1 MAASAAKPNRPNMYE
16 AHFLI
21 KQASPD
27 KGKGLFAS
35 KNFNGGEVI
44 FEEKPLVC
52 SQFLW
57 NSMYKY
63 TACGGCMK
71 SLETAEQMARRLT
84 GNASLELPYA
94 SKCCEITLLG
104 QTIVNCHRCQ
114 RKYCSEECRESAW
127 EQHHRTLCLGE
138 NQGDP
143 SHPLEQ
149 LQEAWRKMHYPP
161 ETASVMLIAQMI
173 ATVLQAPD
181 PKQMKDTFESFCH
194 SVVNKGQKI
203 VHKLLGD
210 QFKEQLD
217 ILRVLM
223 SNALFE
229 EKLEEWFKPEGFQSL
244 LALIGTNGQGI
255 GTSSLSVYVHNL
267 ENLSDIS
274 QDEQQ
279 ALDVFIDQLYEEVD
293 KVSGQFLNCEGSGL
307 YALQS
312 SCNHSCE
319 PNAEVTFPYNNS
331 TLALKA
337 LHSIQPGEEIVIC
350 YLGECDKERSRHT
363 RQRLLRENYLF
374 TCTCPK
380 CESQAGD
387 PDVTSSE
394 DEDDSMEEDS

>member
-1 MAASAAKPNRPNMYE
+1 MAAANDSSRIS
-16 AHFLI
+16 I
-21 KQASPD
+21 KQVSPE
-27 KGKGLFAS
+27 KGKGLFANT
-35 KNFNGGEVI
+35 NFKEGEIV

-52 SQFLW
+52 CQFLW
-57 NSMYKY
+57 NAMYKY
-63 TACGGCMK
+63 TACGFCMK

-84 GNASLELPYA
+84 GNATLELPHA
-94 SKCCEITLLG
+94 AKCCEIVRSG
-104 QTIVNCHRCQ
+104 QKVVNCHRCQ
-114 RKYCSEECRESAW
+114 VTYCSEECRQTAW
-127 EQHHRTLCLGE
+127 EQYHRMLCLGE

-161 ETASVMLIAQMI
+161 ETASLMLIAQMI
-173 ATVLQAPD
+173 AKVLQAPD
-181 PKQMKDTFESFCH
+181 PDKMKSIFESFCH
-194 SVVNKGQKI
+194 SVVNKGQQI

-210 QFKEQLD
+210 KFKEQLD
-217 ILRVLM
+217 ILRMLL
-223 SNALFE
+223 SNALFD
-229 EKLEEWFKPEGFQSL
+229 EKLEQWFKPEGFQSL
-244 LALIGTNGQGI
+244 MALIGTNGQGI
-255 GTSSLSVYVHNL
+255 GTSSLNIYVSNL

-274 QDEQQ
+274 EDERQ
-279 ALDVFIDQLYEEVD
+279 ALDIYIDQLYEEMD

-319 PNAEVTFPYNNS
+319 PNAEVTFPFNNS
-331 TLALKA
+331 TLVLKA

-350 YLGECDKERSRHT
+350 YLGECDRDRSRHS

-380 CESQAGD
+380 CESEAGH

-394 DEDDSMEEDS
+394 DEDDSMEEDA